1 MVINKSE
8 QDWLEISS
16 QKNKQNL
23 DNVTS
28 IFKTYENDIDK
39 LSKQVA
45 RDSILINNLLEN
57 NFRKTYEYLIN
68 LNLDQSYQVEVY
80 NRNLELFA
88 FKGRQL
94 QPEYFLL
101 QKALSGQK
109 FSVLKNIGFYTYYII
124 YAPIK
129 SPDDKIIGVC
139 LTSELIDIKFQ
150 LKNQFFPDF
159 GLSQE
164 ISDNM
169 NVSAELIT
177 ANPISGKIEYDSV
190 KYTDY
195 LSVNVIG
202 LGDAVIGKLFIS
214 QFEKNQYIQSI
225 IDFKEKFVSILSF
238 FLSLLII
245 TITVLLLNKTENKSI
260 KIFVF
265 AIVMVLVRYFLLWM
279 GFPSKSFDSDI
290 FSPSFYAS
298 PFGFGVIRSIG
309 ALFLTSICLLAICA
323 YSVIVQYKNRV
334 ARPWRE
340 EFRIWFRNL
349 KIFVYLTGFFL
360 ILEALGLVIKVIIAD
375 SNLNFFDRSQIIPD
389 KELFLVQLS
398 ILFISFS
405 LITFLVQIA
414 FAFRNIVLFS
424 RNKFL
429 ERNNVIVFLVIF
441 LIVNQLIE
449 LFIPGFDLEYYQRI
463 FLIISIFF
471 FVFYIKKSMV
481 RKADYKV
488 LNIKTF
494 SIFILICIVIVPFI
508 IITKIT
514 SQETKYVEIIAQK
527 LAENEDERIN
537 FTISNELMN
546 LSSLAKVENDLNDK
560 NLLPKLAFYL
570 WAESKL
576 SAEDFNSAVII
587 LDTNKKI
594 LSDFN
599 INDAK
604 LNTNDILAFL
614 NKNFFE
620 KGYNISLQQ
629 VFKSLDTLEISDTS
643 ENVIDEMGLSDE
655 TIVLD
660 SINQDQSPII
670 MSNIAILKNP
680 DEKFYVGIAPI
691 EKQTLKGT
699 SFARILGYLVITIHS
714 ESRNF
719 LLQTSAEL
727 FKNYNRNNLMNKL
740 ISDPVLTEYVDGE
753 IISSTDPDVS
763 KSTVNSLSIFR
774 EYLKNSETKST
785 WRIETINDEK
795 YRTFYIL
802 ANWSDNLDENSNGY
816 IDEEKIYSVSIK
828 RDDFKVITFFYLKFI
843 LFTFIIFIGF
853 YLILG
858 VYYFIKNKGL
868 RLNFREKLFVSFL
881 IVSVIPIVFLAV
893 YTRSFIIDK
902 NDADQKNQI
911 VSDLNLLNESL
922 KGINFTLSFVS
933 NPDSLKTIQ
942 KEFINRNIS
951 QFDKNFNL
959 FLRNRLVSTTNEEL
973 YKSDLLDTRVSAEA
987 AYNIIYLKKDL
998 FLDNQDI
1005 GQFSYLVGYKPLRDA
1020 RNNIVGIIS
1029 SQLVYRQNEINEE
1042 LTETL
1047 TFIFGIYFIVI
1058 IILLIVVSFL
1068 TERISSPIVALRNA
1082 TEKVSKGDINVA
1094 IDINRNDELGDL
1106 VKSFNTMT
1114 IELEKSRAELKKAER
1129 EEAWRD
1135 IARRVAHEIKNP
1147 LTPMKL
1153 SIQYLA
1159 EIYKSG
1165 DTKTFHDV
1173 LYKTK
1178 KMISD
1183 EIDKLNR
1190 IATEFSYFAKL
1201 PKRNYEPLYV
1211 NEVLEDVISLYSN
1224 HPNIKFKIE
1233 LNDSDTKIMADKQE
1247 LNRIFQ
1253 NLIKN
1258 SVQAIIKKGIIEI
1271 NSVRHDGKFM
1281 VEIADDGIGMD
1292 NDTQKKLFE
1301 PNFSTKS
1308 SGMGLGLAITKKSLD
1323 DMKAKIKFE
1332 SILGEGTKVMV
1343 EFKVYKN

>member
-1 MVINKSE
+1 M
-8 QDWLEISS
+8 
-16 QKNKQNL
+16 
-23 DNVTS
+23 
-28 IFKTYENDIDK
+28 
-39 LSKQVA
+39 
-45 RDSILINNLLEN
+45 
-57 NFRKTYEYLIN
+57 
-68 LNLDQSYQVEVY
+68 
-80 NRNLELFA
+80 FA

-129 SPDDKIIGVC
+129 SPDNKVIGVC

-159 GLSQE
+159 GLTQE

-169 NVSAELIT
+169 NVTADLIT
-177 ANPISGKIEYDSV
+177 SNPISGKIEYDSV
-190 KYTDY
+190 KYAGY
-195 LSVNVIG
+195 LSINIVG
-202 LGDAVIGKLFIS
+202 LGDVVIGKLFIS

-225 IDFKEKFVSILSF
+225 IDFKEKFISILSF
-238 FLSLLII
+238 ILSLFII
-245 TITVLLLNKTENKSI
+245 TITVLLLNKVRSKSI

-265 AIVMVLVRYFLLWM
+265 AVVMVLLRYFLLWM

-298 PFGFGVIRSIG
+298 PFAFGVIKSIG
-309 ALFLTSICLLAICA
+309 ALFLTSIYLLAICA
-323 YSVIVQYKNRV
+323 YSVIIQYRHRV
-334 ARPWRE
+334 AKPWRE
-340 EFRIWFRNL
+340 EYRIWFRNL
-349 KIFVYLTGFFL
+349 KIIVYLTGFFFT
-360 ILEALGLVIKVIIAD
+360 LEVLGLVIKIIIAD
-375 SNLNFFDRSQIIPD
+375 SNLNFFDRSQIVPD

-414 FAFRNIVLFS
+414 FAFRNIVLFGRS
-424 RNKFL
+424 RFFEK
-429 ERNNVIVFLVIF
+429 NNVIVFLVLF
-441 LIVNQLIE
+441 LIVNQIIDF
-449 LFIPGFDLEYYQRI
+449 FIPGFDLDYYQRI
-463 FLIISIFF
+463 FLIVSIFL
-471 FVFYIKKSMV
+471 FVFYIKKNV
-481 RKADYKV
+481 IRKPDYRV

-546 LSSLAKVENDLNDK
+546 LSSLTKVENDLNDK

-576 SAEDFNSAVII
+576 NSEDFNSAVII

-604 LNTNDILAFL
+604 LNTADILDFL

-629 VFKSLDTLEISDTS
+629 VFKSLDTLEISSDTS
-643 ENVIDEMGLSDE
+643 GSVIDEMGLADD

-660 SINQDQSPII
+660 SINQEQSPII

-691 EKQTLKGT
+691 EKQALKGT
-699 SFARILGYLVITIHS
+699 AFARILGYLVITIHS

-727 FKNYNRNNLMNKL
+727 FKNYNRNNLLNKL
-740 ISDPVLTEYVDGE
+740 ISDPVLTEYVNGE

-774 EYLKNSETKST
+774 EYLKNSESKSV

-795 YRTFYIL
+795 YRTFYVLSGSGENI
-802 ANWSDNLDENSNGY
+802 NDNGTD
-816 IDEEKIYSVSIK
+816 EKIYSVSIK

-843 LFTFIIFIGF
+843 LFTLVIFIGF
-853 YLILG
+853 YLVLG
-858 VYYFIKNKGL
+858 IYYLIKNRSL

-881 IVSVIPIVFLAV
+881 IVSVIPIVFLAI

-922 KGINFTLSFVS
+922 KGINFTLNFVS

-987 AYNIIYLKKDL
+987 AYNIVYLKKDL

-1068 TERISSPIVALRNA
+1068 TERISSPILALRNA

-1114 IELEKSRAELKKAER
+1114 IELEKSRSELKKAER

-1159 EIYKSG
+1159 EIYKTG

-1233 LNDSDTKIMADKQE
+1233 LNDSETKIMADKQE

-1258 SVQAIIKKGIIEI
+1258 SVQAIIKKGVIEI
-1271 NSVRHDGKFM
+1271 NSIRSHDNFKI
-1281 VEIADDGIGMD
+1281 EIADDGIGMD
-1292 NDTQKKLFE
+1292 TDTQKKLFE

-1332 SILGEGTKVMV
+1332 SKLGEGTKVIL

>member
-1 MVINKSE
+1 M
-8 QDWLEISS
+8 
-16 QKNKQNL
+16 
-23 DNVTS
+23 
-28 IFKTYENDIDK
+28 
-39 LSKQVA
+39 
-45 RDSILINNLLEN
+45 
-57 NFRKTYEYLIN
+57 
-68 LNLDQSYQVEVY
+68 
-80 NRNLELFA
+80 
-88 FKGRQL
+88 

-101 QKALSGQK
+101 QKTLAGGK
-109 FSVLKNIGFYTYYII
+109 FSVLKNVGFYTYYII
-124 YAPIK
+124 YAPITVPGGK
-129 SPDDKIIGVC
+129 VIGVC

-159 GLSQE
+159 GLTQE
-164 ISDNM
+164 ISENM
-169 NVSAELIT
+169 NVSADLIT
-177 ANPISGKIEYDSV
+177 ANSISGKIEYDSI
-190 KYTDY
+190 KYSGYIPVDI
-195 LSVNVIG
+195 IG
-202 LGDAVIGKLFIS
+202 LNDVQIGKLFIS
-214 QFEKNQYIQSI
+214 SFEKEQYVQNITE
-225 IDFKEKFVSILSF
+225 FKNKYVSVLAF
-238 FLSLLII
+238 FLAFIVI
-245 TITVLLLNKTENKSI
+245 TITILLLNKIQNKSI
-260 KIFVF
+260 QIFIF
-265 AIVMVLVRYFLLWM
+265 ALVMILIRYFLLWM

-298 PFGFGVIRSIG
+298 PFGFGILKSIG
-309 ALFLTSICLLAICA
+309 ALFLTSICLLIICA
-323 YSVIVQYKNRV
+323 YSVIIQYRYKV
-334 ARPWRE
+334 AEPIIE
-340 EFRIWFRNL
+340 EQRIWFRNV
-349 KIFVYLTGFFL
+349 KIAVYLAGFFFV
-360 ILEALGLVIKVIIAD
+360 LEALGLIIKVIISD

-424 RNKFL
+424 DKEFFKRYNIITFL
-429 ERNNVIVFLVIF
+429 IVF

-449 LFIPGFDLEYYQRI
+449 WFIPSFDLEYYQRI
-463 FLIISIFF
+463 FLIVSIFL
-471 FVFYIKKSMV
+471 FVFYIKKNLLL
-481 RKADYKV
+481 KPDYRV
-488 LNIKTF
+488 LNLKTF

-514 SQETKYVEIIAQK
+514 SQETRYVEIIAQK
-527 LAENEDERIN
+527 LAEDEDERIN

-546 LSSLAKVENDLNDK
+546 LSSLTRFENDLNDK

-576 SAEDFNSAVII
+576 NSEDFNSAVVI
-587 LDTNKKI
+587 LDTNRKI

-604 LNTNDILAFL
+604 LNTNDIITFL

-629 VFKSLDTLEISDTS
+629 IYKNLDTLEISDTA
-643 ENVIDEMGLSDE
+643 NIIDEMGLSDE
-655 TIVLD
+655 TLVLD
-660 SINQDQSPII
+660 SLNEEQSPVII
-670 MSNIAILKNP
+670 ENIAILKNP
-680 DEKFYVGIAPI
+680 EEKFYVGIAPI
-691 EKQTLKGT
+691 EKQDLKGT
-699 SFARILGYLVITIHS
+699 PFARILGYLVITIHS

-727 FKNYNRNNLMNKL
+727 FKNYNRSNILNKL
-740 ISDPVLTEYVDGE
+740 ISDPVLTEYVNGE

-763 KSTVNSLSIFR
+763 KSTVNSLSIFK
-774 EYLKNSETKST
+774 EYLKNSETKSV
-785 WRIETINDEK
+785 WRMETINDEK

-802 ANWSDNLDENSNGY
+802 SSNFENVSENENTNGNG
-816 IDEEKIYSVSIK
+816 EKVYSVSIK

-843 LFTFIIFIGF
+843 LFTLIIF
-853 YLILG
+853 LAL
-858 VYYFIKNKGL
+858 YFILAIYYLLKNKSF

-881 IVSVIPIVFLAV
+881 IVSVIPIVFLAI

-902 NDADQKNQI
+902 NDVDQKNQI

-922 KGINFTLSFVS
+922 KGINFTLSFIS
-933 NPDSLKTIQ
+933 NQDSLKTIQ

-959 FLRNRLVSTTNEEL
+959 YLKNRLVSTTNEEL

-987 AYNIIYLKKDL
+987 AYNLIYLKKDL

-1005 GQFSYLVGYKPLRDA
+1005 GRFSYLVGYKPLRDA
-1020 RNNIVGIIS
+1020 RNNLVGIIS

-1068 TERISSPIVALRNA
+1068 TEKISSPILALRNA

-1106 VKSFNTMT
+1106 VRSFNIMT
-1114 IELEKSRAELKKAER
+1114 VELEKSRAELKKAER

-1165 DTKTFHDV
+1165 DQKTFHEV

-1178 KMISD
+1178 KMISN

-1201 PKRNYEPLYV
+1201 PKRNYEPLYA

-1233 LNDSDTKIMADKQE
+1233 LNDSDTKIVADKQE

-1258 SVQAIIKKGIIEI
+1258 SIQAIIKKGVIEI
-1271 NSVRHDGKFM
+1271 NSVRIDGKFKI
-1281 VEIADDGIGMD
+1281 EIADDGIGMD
-1292 NDTQKKLFE
+1292 KDTQKKLFE

-1332 SILGEGTKVMV
+1332 SKLGEGTKVIL
-1343 EFKVYKN
+1343 EFKTYKN

>member
-1 MVINKSE
+1 M
-8 QDWLEISS
+8 
-16 QKNKQNL
+16 
-23 DNVTS
+23 
-28 IFKTYENDIDK
+28 
-39 LSKQVA
+39 
-45 RDSILINNLLEN
+45 
-57 NFRKTYEYLIN
+57 
-68 LNLDQSYQVEVY
+68 
-80 NRNLELFA
+80 FA

-109 FSVLKNIGFYTYYII
+109 FSVLKNVGFYTYYII

-129 SPDDKIIGVC
+129 SPDNKVIGVC
-139 LTSELIDIKFQ
+139 LASELIDIKFQ

-159 GLSQE
+159 GLTQE

-169 NVSAELIT
+169 NVTVDLIT
-177 ANPISGKIEYDSV
+177 SNPISGKIEYDSL
-190 KYTDY
+190 KYAGY
-195 LSVNVIG
+195 LSVNIVG

-225 IDFKEKFVSILSF
+225 TDLKDKFISILSF
-238 FLSLLII
+238 ILSLFII
-245 TITVLLLNKTENKSI
+245 TITILLLNKVESKSI

-265 AIVMVLVRYFLLWM
+265 AIVMVLMRYFLLWM

-298 PFGFGVIRSIG
+298 PFAFGVIKSIG
-309 ALFLTSICLLAICA
+309 ALFLTSIYLLAICA
-323 YSVIVQYKNRV
+323 YSVIVQYRHKV
-334 ARPWRE
+334 AKPWRE
-340 EFRIWFRNL
+340 EYRIWFRNL
-349 KIFVYLTGFFL
+349 KIIVYLIGFFF
-360 ILEALGLVIKVIIAD
+360 ILEVLGLVIKIIIAD

-414 FAFRNIVLFS
+414 FAFRNIALLGWS
-424 RNKFL
+424 KFF
-429 ERNNVIVFLVIF
+429 EKNNVIVFLVLF
-441 LIVNQLIE
+441 LIVNQIIDF
-449 LFIPGFDLEYYQRI
+449 FIPGFDLDYYQRI
-463 FLIISIFF
+463 FLIVSIFL
-471 FVFYIKKSMV
+471 FVFYIKKNII
-481 RKADYKV
+481 RNPGYRV
-488 LNIKTF
+488 LNLKTF

-546 LSSLAKVENDLNDK
+546 LSSLTKVENDLNDK

-576 SAEDFNSAVII
+576 NSEDFNSAVII

-604 LNTNDILAFL
+604 LNTSDILDFL

-629 VFKSLDTLEISDTS
+629 VFKSLDTLEISSDTS
-643 ENVIDEMGLSDE
+643 GSVIDEMGLADE

-660 SINQDQSPII
+660 SINQEQSPII

-691 EKQTLKGT
+691 EKQALKGT
-699 SFARILGYLVITIHS
+699 AFARILGYLVITIHS

-727 FKNYNRNNLMNKL
+727 FKNYNRNNLLNKL

-774 EYLKNSETKST
+774 EYLKNSESKSV

-795 YRTFYIL
+795 YRTFYVLSSSGENTGENI
-802 ANWSDNLDENSNGY
+802 DENGAN
-816 IDEEKIYSVSIK
+816 EKIYSVSIK

-843 LFTFIIFIGF
+843 LFTLIIFIVF
-853 YLILG
+853 YLVLG
-858 VYYFIKNKGL
+858 IYYFIKNRSL
-868 RLNFREKLFVSFL
+868 RLNFREKLFMSFL
-881 IVSVIPIVFLAV
+881 IVSVIPIVFLAI

-902 NDADQKNQI
+902 NDSDQKNQI

-922 KGINFTLSFVS
+922 KGINFTLNFVS

-959 FLRNRLVSTTNEEL
+959 YLKNRLVSTTNEEL

-1005 GQFSYLVGYKPLRDA
+1005 GRFSYLVGYKPLRDA

-1068 TERISSPIVALRNA
+1068 TERISSPILALRNA

-1159 EIYKSG
+1159 EIYKTG

-1233 LNDSDTKIMADKQE
+1233 LNDSETKIMADKQE

-1271 NSVRHDGKFM
+1271 NSVRSDGKFKI
-1281 VEIADDGIGMD
+1281 EITDDGIGMD
-1292 NDTQKKLFE
+1292 IDTQKKLFE

-1323 DMKAKIKFE
+1323 DMKANIKFE
-1332 SILGEGTKVMV
+1332 SKLGEGTKVIL
-1343 EFKVYKN
+1343 EFKVLKN

>member
-1 MVINKSE
+1 M
-8 QDWLEISS
+8 
-16 QKNKQNL
+16 
-23 DNVTS
+23 
-28 IFKTYENDIDK
+28 
-39 LSKQVA
+39 
-45 RDSILINNLLEN
+45 
-57 NFRKTYEYLIN
+57 
-68 LNLDQSYQVEVY
+68 
-80 NRNLELFA
+80 FA

-129 SPDDKIIGVC
+129 SSDNKVIGIC

-159 GLSQE
+159 GLTQE

-169 NVSAELIT
+169 NVTVDLIT
-177 ANPISGKIEYDSV
+177 SNPISGKIEYDSV
-190 KYTDY
+190 KYADY
-195 LSVNVIG
+195 LSINIVG
-202 LGDAVIGKLFIS
+202 LGDIVIGKLFIS

-225 IDFKEKFVSILSF
+225 IDFKEKFISILSF
-238 FLSLLII
+238 ILSLFII
-245 TITVLLLNKTENKSI
+245 TITILSLNKVRSTSI
-260 KIFVF
+260 KIFIF
-265 AIVMVLVRYFLLWM
+265 AVVMVLMRYFLLWM

-298 PFGFGVIRSIG
+298 PFAFGAIKSIG
-309 ALFLTSICLLAICA
+309 ALFLTSIYLLAICA
-323 YSVIVQYKNRV
+323 YSVIVQYRHRV

-340 EFRIWFRNL
+340 EYRIWFRNL
-349 KIFVYLTGFFL
+349 KIIVYLVGFFFT
-360 ILEALGLVIKVIIAD
+360 LEVLGLVIKIIIAD

-405 LITFLVQIA
+405 LITFLVQVA
-414 FAFRNIVLFS
+414 FAFRNIVIFGWS
-424 RNKFL
+424 KFF
-429 ERNNVIVFLVIF
+429 EKNNVIVFLVLF
-441 LIVNQLIE
+441 LVVNQLIDF
-449 LFIPGFDLEYYQRI
+449 FIPWFDLDYYQRI
-463 FLIISIFF
+463 FLIVSIFL
-471 FVFYIKKSMV
+471 FVFYIKKNV
-481 RKADYKV
+481 IRKPDYRV

-494 SIFILICIVIVPFI
+494 SIFILICIIIIPFI

-546 LSSLAKVENDLNDK
+546 LSSLTKVENDLNDK

-576 SAEDFNSAVII
+576 NSEDFNSAVII
-587 LDTNKKI
+587 LDTNKKV

-604 LNTNDILAFL
+604 LNTPDILDFL

-629 VFKSLDTLEISDTS
+629 VFKSLDTLEISSDTS
-643 ENVIDEMGLSDE
+643 GSVIDEMGLSDD

-660 SINQDQSPII
+660 SINQEQSPII

-691 EKQTLKGT
+691 EKQALKGT
-699 SFARILGYLVITIHS
+699 AFARILGYLVITIHS

-727 FKNYNRNNLMNKL
+727 FKNYNRNNLLNKL
-740 ISDPVLTEYVDGE
+740 ISDPVLTEYVNGE

-774 EYLKNSETKST
+774 EYLKNSESKSV

-795 YRTFYIL
+795 YRTFYVL
-802 ANWSDNLDENSNGY
+802 SGSGENANENGT
-816 IDEEKIYSVSIK
+816 DEKIYSVSIK

-843 LFTFIIFIGF
+843 LFTLVIFIVF

-858 VYYFIKNKGL
+858 IYYLIKNRSL

-881 IVSVIPIVFLAV
+881 IVSVIPIVFLAI

-922 KGINFTLSFVS
+922 KGINFTLNFVS

-1068 TERISSPIVALRNA
+1068 TERISSPILALRNA

-1114 IELEKSRAELKKAER
+1114 IELEKSRSELKKAER

-1159 EIYKSG
+1159 EIYKTG

-1233 LNDSDTKIMADKQE
+1233 LNDSETKIMADKQE

-1258 SVQAIIKKGIIEI
+1258 SVQAIIKKGVIEI
-1271 NSVRHDGKFM
+1271 KSIRSHDNFKI
-1281 VEIADDGIGMD
+1281 EIADDGIGMD
-1292 NDTQKKLFE
+1292 ADTQKKLFE

-1332 SILGEGTKVMV
+1332 SKLGAGTKVIL